1 MSPIADPSS
10 TPSGSV
16 QSSTGAAA
24 PRVKAPRKPAATKK
38 NPASRI
44 PIPKRQR
51 RPTRAE
57 VRKRLL
63 DAALIVFGEL
73 GYTAASLDIVAAAAG
88 LTKGAVYSN
97 FSSKDELYFAMIE
110 DQLERRVAETNFA
123 ASGSADLDEI
133 SRFFTANV
141 FKERH
146 WELVWLEYWARVVRE
161 EDLRQ
166 PFLAARAQFA
176 GRIKEAFGPVRE
188 SLEKQAKGKK
198 AAVELTEEELAV
210 VLLAVNEGL
219 TVQALPSP
227 DTYPKE
233 LLGKV
238 LHKLLS

>member
-10 TPSGSV
+10 TPSGSA
-16 QSSTGAAA
+16 SSRAGSAAA
-24 PRVKAPRKPAATKK
+24 RAKTPRKATAKK

-110 DQLERRVAETNFA
+110 DQLERRVVETNFA

-161 EDLRQ
+161 EDIRQ
-166 PFLAARAQFA
+166 PYLDARKQFA
-176 GRIKEAFGPVRE
+176 ERIKEAFAPVRE
-188 SLEKQAKGKK
+188 SLAKQAKDDEK
-198 AAVELTEEELAV
+198 ASVEFTEEELAT
-210 VLLAVNEGL
+210 VLLAVNSGL

>member
-1 MSPIADPSS
+1 MKKTS
-10 TPSGSV
+10 
-16 QSSTGAAA
+16 AA
-24 PRVKAPRKPAATKK
+24 KKTPAAKK

-133 SRFFTANV
+133 SRFFTSNI

-146 WELVWLEYWARVVRE
+146 WRLVWLEYWARVVRE
-161 EDLRQ
+161 EELRQ
-166 PFLAARAQFA
+166 PYLQARQQFA
-176 GRIKEAFGPVRE
+176 TRIKEAFGPVRE
-188 SLEKQAKGKK
+188 NLAKEAAGKK
-198 AAVELTEEELAV
+198 PSVELTEEELAT

-219 TVQALPSP
+219 TVQALPDP
-227 DTYPKE
+227 EKYPKE
-233 LLGKV
+233 LLGK
-238 LHKLLS
+238 LLRKLLS